1 MAFMPYSPRWLMEK
15 GREEQALQTLSAL
28 RRKPVD
34 DPAVHYEFLEIK
46 AEIQYSREIVDI
58 AHPNASRFR
67 RLINN
72 YITLVA
78 TRPKF
83 KRLAVGCLT
92 MFYQQFMVQSFDY
105 PQSQDLTVCLLG
117 YQCENGV
124 ACG

>member
-1 MAFMPYSPRWLMEK
+1 MEK

-46 AEIQYSREIVDI
+46 AEIQYAREIVEI
-58 AHPNASRFR
+58 AHPNASKLQ

-72 YITLVA
+72 YIALVA

-83 KRLAVGCLT
+83 KRLVVGCLT
-92 MFYQQFMVQSFDY
+92 MFYQQFMVKSFSC
-105 PQSQDLTVCLLG
+105 PQFRYLTVCLLG
-117 YQCENGV
+117 YQCENVVPG
-124 ACG
+124 G